1 MANEHSFGSCSK
13 HNTIVRVM
21 VFNQW
26 PTTIDALFRL
36 WNRNDLFNERLR
48 RKQTT
53 SSNDRK
59 SVSVH
64 DNPVFNDVAD
74 EQGSAHAIVVWS
86 GCSPKLI
93 KSYKKTL
100 FVTQNSTP
108 HSKQFSPQDSGDT
121 YACRSHQ
128 TQLMHSERVDLINIY
143 KASYYAKLR
152 QIKLICGHV

>member
-36 WNRNDLFNERLR
+36 WNRNDPFNERLR

-53 SSNDRK
+53 SCNDRK
-59 SVSVH
+59 SVSGH

-86 GCSPKLI
+86 GCFPETNKVI
-93 KSYKKTL
+93 QKDPFRHTKFY
-100 FVTQNSTP
+100 ST
-108 HSKQFSPQDSGDT
+108 
-121 YACRSHQ
+121 HQ
-128 TQLMHSERVDLINIY
+128 TVLTSRQRRYLCMPKPSNSIN
-143 KASYYAKLR
+143 AWRTSGSYQHIESFLLCKPTAN
-152 QIKLICGHV
+152 